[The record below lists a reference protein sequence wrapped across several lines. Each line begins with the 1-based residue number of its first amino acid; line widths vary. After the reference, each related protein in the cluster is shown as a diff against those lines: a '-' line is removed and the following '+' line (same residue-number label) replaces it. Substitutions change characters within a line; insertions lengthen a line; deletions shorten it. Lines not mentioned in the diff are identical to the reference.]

1 MSVVARVGFARNGLL
16 IAPSPFHLTFFFL
29 IMIYFFGF
37 APLTPADC
45 PGGGARLRRNHL
57 TASEWSL
64 CDVVAERVP
73 GG

>member
-1 MSVVARVGFARNGLL
+1 MSSRKSRVSEER
-16 IAPSPFHLTFFFL
+16 PSYSSLPLPSDFFFL